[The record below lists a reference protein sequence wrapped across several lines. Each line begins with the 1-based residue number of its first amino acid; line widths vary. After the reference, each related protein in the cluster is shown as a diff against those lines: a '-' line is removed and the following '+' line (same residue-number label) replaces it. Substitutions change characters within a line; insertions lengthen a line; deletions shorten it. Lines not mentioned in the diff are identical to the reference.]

1 MQRKSLLAT
10 SVMLGGEVRLMKL
23 VLFGATGRIGSHVL
37 RLALERRH
45 EVSVL
50 VRNPAKLPSALAEHV
65 RVTVGSAAD
74 PAAVASACVGAE
86 AAIVT
91 LAAGNGLLAQF
102 DAAALPVFAM
112 QGPRRVVSMVGA
124 AVRMPDDPE
133 SMTLGLIT
141 AMMRMVPGGL
151 LEDAEGHARRL
162 AASGLDWTLVRASNF
177 SSGEP
182 TGRVAVFLG
191 EELPLTASIAR
202 PDLADFILSTAT
214 GGHYCGQAPMM
225 ANG

>member
-1 MQRKSLLAT
+1 
-10 SVMLGGEVRLMKL
+10 MKL

-50 VRNPAKLPSALAEHV
+50 VRNRAKLPPDLTEAV
-65 RVTVGSAAD
+65 RVTVGSVVD
-74 PAAVASACVGAE
+74 PAAIAKACAGAE
-86 AAIVT
+86 VAIVT

-102 DAAALPVFAM
+102 DAAALPVFAA

-124 AVRMPDDPE
+124 AVRMPGDPE
-133 SMTLGLIT
+133 SMTLSLMT

-151 LEDAEGHARRL
+151 LDDAEGHGRRL

-177 SSGEP
+177 SNSAP
-182 TGRVAVFLG
+182 TGRVAVYLG
-191 EELPLTASIAR
+191 QDLPLTASIAR